1 MLLCLVALAPGLT
14 QAATMTGVW
23 REVRPGDTPATV
35 MAEARA
41 GQLTTFDPQRM
52 QAFPR
57 DRLGTWVVLQPQPP
71 WIQQA
76 RVLSIHSP
84 MFGQVT
90 LYDASGPLATT
101 AVNDIGGG
109 LASHGSLAFQL
120 PNAWPASQPVLLKF
134 EPSTS
139 LPATITF
146 RLQTLDDFQRTDTL
160 WLSMASASFGV
171 MLAMALMALCF
182 ALLLRDLTFGWYA
195 GYVIS
200 YVVVQGVQTGFLSHP
215 LGLTALTGG
224 GAAFVFAVAA
234 SVGFAVLFML
244 RFCQVA
250 QHAPKLQILLSW
262 MVIAIVLVVVADIP
276 DVAWLHRASQAVLN
290 PLLVVCSVL
299 VLIAAS
305 ISALRGVRTAW
316 YFLAGWTPLLVL
328 TAMTSAQVGGALA
341 QIGWLNEACIGAGAV
356 ESIILSLGLADRALT
371 MRHDRD
377 RARQLADHDAL
388 TGLSNRR
395 AWSEAAE
402 ARLASGRKANR
413 VLLFLDL
420 DNFKALNDHFGHTA
434 GDQAL
439 LAVVHALRDQL
450 RPGDLFGRYGGEEF
464 VVLLD
469 RSGRDEAMLVAARLC
484 RCVEALDIAV
494 DNRDLRLTVSIGATG
509 QHVGDSV
516 ASLVQRADQ
525 AMYAAK
531 AAGRNRAIWAD
542 VPESP

>member
-1 MLLCLVALAPGLT
+1 MLVLAPGLA
-14 QAATMTGVW
+14 QAATMTGGW
-23 REVRPGDTPATV
+23 REVRAGDTPAAV
-35 MAEARA
+35 LAEARA
-41 GQLTTFDPQRM
+41 GTLTPFDPQQM

-57 DRLGTWVVLQPQPP
+57 DRLGAWVVLQPRPP
-71 WIQQA
+71 WTGHA
-76 RVLSIHSP
+76 RGLSIHSP

-101 AVNDIGGG
+101 AIDDTGGG

-120 PNAWPASQPVLLKF
+120 PEGWPASQPVLLKF

-146 RLQTLDDFQRTDTL
+146 RLQTLDDFQRSDAL

-171 MLAMALMALCF
+171 MVAMALMALCF
-182 ALLLRDLTFGWYA
+182 ALLLRDITFGWYA

-215 LGLTALTGG
+215 IGLAALAGG

-234 SVGFAVLFML
+234 SVGFAILFML

-250 QHAPKLQILLSW
+250 QYAPKLQILLSW
-262 MVIAIVLVVVADIP
+262 MVVAIVLVCVADIP

-290 PLLVVCSVL
+290 PLLVVCSALVL
-299 VLIAAS
+299 VAAS
-305 ISALRGVRTAW
+305 ISALHGVRTAW

-328 TAMTSAQVGGALA
+328 TAMTSAQVGGALPRL
-341 QIGWLNEACIGAGAV
+341 GWLNEACIGAGAV
-356 ESIILSLGLADRALT
+356 EAVILSLGLADRALT
-371 MRHDRD
+371 MRRDRD

-402 ARLASGRKANR
+402 ARMANGRKAKR

-420 DNFKALNDHFGHTA
+420 DNFKTLNDQFGHAA

-439 LAVVHALRDQL
+439 LAVVHALRDEL
-450 RPGDLFGRYGGEEF
+450 RPGDLLGRFGGEEF
-464 VVLLD
+464 VALLE
-469 RSGRDEAMLVAARLC
+469 RSEPDDAMQVAARLC
-484 RCVEALDIAV
+484 RRVEALRIVV
-494 DNRDLRLTVSIGATG
+494 DDQGRRLTVSIGAAM
-509 QHVGDSV
+509 QRAGDTV
-516 ASLVQRADQ
+516 ASLVHRADQ

-531 AAGRNRAIWAD
+531 AGGRNQVARELVA
-542 VPESP
+542 

>member
-1 MLLCLVALAPGLT
+1 
-14 QAATMTGVW
+14 MTGGW
-23 REVRPGDTPATV
+23 REVRAGDTPAAV
-35 MAEARA
+35 LAEARA
-41 GQLTTFDPQRM
+41 GTLTPFDPQQM

-57 DRLGTWVVLQPQPP
+57 DRLGAWVVLQPRPP
-71 WIQQA
+71 WTGHA

-101 AVNDIGGG
+101 AIDDPGGG

-120 PNAWPASQPVLLKF
+120 PEGWPASQPVLLKF

-146 RLQTLDDFQRTDTL
+146 RLQTLDDFQRSDAL

-171 MLAMALMALCF
+171 MVAMALMALCF
-182 ALLLRDLTFGWYA
+182 ALLLRDITFGWYA

-215 LGLTALTGG
+215 IGLAALAGG

-234 SVGFAVLFML
+234 SVGFAILFML

-250 QHAPKLQILLSW
+250 QYAPKLQILLSW
-262 MVIAIVLVVVADIP
+262 MVVAIVLVCVADIP

-290 PLLVVCSVL
+290 PLLVVCSALVL
-299 VLIAAS
+299 VAAS
-305 ISALRGVRTAW
+305 ISALHGVRTAW

-328 TAMTSAQVGGALA
+328 TAMTSAQVGGAFPRL
-341 QIGWLNEACIGAGAV
+341 GWLNEACIGAGAV
-356 ESIILSLGLADRALT
+356 EAVILSLGLADRALT
-371 MRHDRD
+371 MRRDRD

-402 ARLASGRKANR
+402 ARMANGRKAKR

-420 DNFKALNDHFGHTA
+420 DNFKTLNDQFGHAA

-439 LAVVHALRDQL
+439 LAVVHALRGEL
-450 RPGDLFGRYGGEEF
+450 RPGDLLGRFGGEEF
-464 VVLLD
+464 VALLE
-469 RSGRDEAMLVAARLC
+469 RSEPDDAMQVAARLC
-484 RCVEALDIAV
+484 RRVEALRIVV
-494 DNRDLRLTVSIGATG
+494 DDQGRRLTVSIGAAM
-509 QHVGDSV
+509 QRAGDTV
-516 ASLVQRADQ
+516 ASLVHRADQ

-531 AAGRNRAIWAD
+531 AGGRNQVARELVA
-542 VPESP
+542 